1 MLALGSVRHFSER
14 HSPTLVL
21 TRAIVLEQQHSATDD
36 NDAMDIGLIEALQP
50 FDKSIKRLALEAG
63 TLRFGDF
70 PVRKTHAVTRRERA
84 VEESR
89 SCNILKLDCKQCN
102 PQS

>member
-1 MLALGSVRHFSER
+1 LIRFRGTVRTCGSK
-14 HSPTLVL
+14 
-21 TRAIVLEQQHSATDD
+21 QQHSATDD

-50 FDKSIKRLALEAG
+50 FDKSVKRLALEAG

-70 PVRKTHAVTRRERA
+70 QSERLMPSPGGRER

-89 SCNILKLDCKQCN
+89 SCKY
-102 PQS
+102 PEVG